1 MMNSGFS
8 SSDSLFVRFMFGVWP
23 ARHLFPDYVFGNA
36 PPPTL
41 PSVNAKNKKK
51 LREVEVRYSTPIRL
65 TCVRICFFF
74 FFFFVCIR
82 YPRRKGSRE
91 SCKIVQKDMEGCT
104 STESYFKGLVLL

>member
-74 FFFFVCIR
+74 FFFLCVYSIS
-82 YPRRKGSRE
+82 KE
-91 SCKIVQKDMEGCT
+91 
-104 STESYFKGLVLL
+104 KGLSGEL